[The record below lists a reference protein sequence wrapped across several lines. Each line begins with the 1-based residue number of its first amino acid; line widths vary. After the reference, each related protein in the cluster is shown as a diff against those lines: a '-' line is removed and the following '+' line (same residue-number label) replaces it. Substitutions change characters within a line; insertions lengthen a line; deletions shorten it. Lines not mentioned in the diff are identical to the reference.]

1 VRSDSEILSSA
12 FNLVKLLLFK
22 IQAQT
27 ERNTENDYIRSI
39 CNLMKSELNYLPQQI
54 KDTYENDIDSIHM
67 ISQDLLTSTDK
78 ESDVRGIKRH
88 LRRIIPEVI
97 YHYTSYENFYNI
109 LKTGQLHLS
118 APWNAND
125 PLEGQLHHK
134 GKEEGKTM
142 RYFAS
147 LTSCF
152 DSRLMSEAYGDKG
165 RGVAIGF
172 NSQKLKDVLA
182 HEEKKWETVVQEKSN
197 KDYEIQS
204 GENVN
209 SFGKILADFA
219 YVDSLD
225 YDPKSIDW
233 SKAPFYAEENEIRL
247 SVTNYWINFEYL
259 EEKSIIPKIHTKF
272 VNGKIVDYIPLNILQ
287 NCQLTEIIPEIIL
300 GPNFDNKNQISLNNF
315 IQIQF
320 NSSFEYQYLEPFLT
334 NKPIWETPAE
344 KLQIYVSRGNP
355 KSISQYRES
364 LKEKKSCAS
373 FQSSQSCSNAR
384 L

>member
-1 VRSDSEILSSA
+1 
-12 FNLVKLLLFK
+12 LLLFK

-39 CNLMKSELNYLPQQI
+39 CNLMKSELDCLPKQI
-54 KDTYENDIDSIHM
+54 KDTYKNEIEYIYLNIQCLPNS
-67 ISQDLLTSTDK
+67 SAK
-78 ESDVRGIKRH
+78 ESDARVIESYLH
-88 LRRIIPEVI
+88 TILPEII
-97 YHYTSYENFYNI
+97 YHYTSYESFYNI
-109 LKTGQLHLS
+109 LKTRQLHLS

-125 PLEGQLHHK
+125 PLEGQCHHK
-134 GKEEGKTM
+134 GKGNGKIQ
-142 RYFAS
+142 RYF
-147 LTSCF
+147 TSFSNKF
-152 DSRLMSEAYGDKG
+152 DSRLIWEAYGDKG
-165 RGVAIGF
+165 RGVSIGF
-172 NSQKLKDVLA
+172 KTSKLQEILKDEKLKWSPPLIAMDEFDAL
-182 HEEKKWETVVQEKSN
+182 QIMN
-197 KDYEIQS
+197 
-204 GENVN
+204 
-209 SFGKILADFA
+209 
-219 YVDSLD
+219 
-225 YDPKSIDW
+225 YDPKSLDCC
-233 SKAPFYAEENEIRL
+233 KAPFYAEENEIKL
-247 SVTNYWINFEYL
+247 LISSYWWQDYTRTPTL
-259 EEKSIIPKIHTKF
+259 ETKF
-272 VNGKIVDYIPLNILQ
+272 VNKNIVDYIPLNILQ
-287 NCQLTEIIPEIIL
+287 NGQLTEIIPEIIL